1 MTAER
6 TTGYN
11 TGLAKVAV
19 QGFNEVLCFVSRSV
33 VAESS
38 VLPYL
43 RGAVRQ
49 GNPPMRQAQKR
60 YGQA

>member
-19 QGFNEVLCFVSRSV
+19 QLRNIMTKN
-33 VAESS
+33 
-38 VLPYL
+38 YL
-43 RGAVRQ
+43 RRKDISGLALLH
-49 GNPPMRQAQKR
+49 
-60 YGQA
+60 